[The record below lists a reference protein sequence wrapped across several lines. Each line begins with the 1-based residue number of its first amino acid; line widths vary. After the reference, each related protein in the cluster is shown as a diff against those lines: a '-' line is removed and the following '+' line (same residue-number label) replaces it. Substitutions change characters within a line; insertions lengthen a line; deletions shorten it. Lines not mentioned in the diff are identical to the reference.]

1 MADKRDRKPENDEMQ
16 TVNEEGVMN
25 DDIVGEGED
34 DEFLEVEDEEIEDED
49 DEEVE
54 E

>member
-1 MADKRDRKPENDEMQ
+1 MADKRDRRPENDEISNPKEERAM
-16 TVNEEGVMN
+16 NEDVL
-25 DDIVGEGED
+25 GEGED
-34 DEFLEVEDEEIEDED
+34 DEFLEVEDEDIEDEE